1 MVENKWGRIDM
12 KTISK
17 TLYYKEYI
25 STIAYVNDD
34 VLSYVKIQVHFDF
47 KEGLR
52 FSVAVPN
59 YGCCKRNPF
68 KAILRVLE
76 HESIGM
82 SKYQRLKDDCR
93 DKGLWK
99 KL

>member
-1 MVENKWGRIDM
+1 M
-12 KTISK
+12 KTFSK
-17 TLYYKEYI
+17 TLYYKEYT
-25 STIAYVNDD
+25 SPIAYTNDT

-52 FSVAVPN
+52 FSASAPN
-59 YGCCKRNPF
+59 IGYCDRSLF
-68 KAILRVLE
+68 KAIFRVLE